1 MSGMLDASIEKRFVR
16 GPAIRGSL
24 RCPTDRFHVT
34 VVAGPSGSG
43 KTTLLRCLA
52 GLERP
57 DSGHVRFAD
66 ETWCDMAT
74 RRLLPPQA
82 RGVGFMFQEPALF
95 PHLSV
100 ADNVGYGLR
109 THAVAARRRIV
120 AGLLDRLGLS
130 GLATRRPHELSG
142 GEQQRVALA
151 RTLAP
156 RPRLLLL
163 DEPLSALDP
172 DLRADVRH
180 QLRDW
185 LADCRTPVVLVTH
198 DRADTELLADDVVIM
213 PVNVESEAE
222 LCTSVPAYPG
232 KVRQARGVSR
242 REG

>member
-1 MSGMLDASIEKRFVR
+1 MSGMLEATIQKRFAR
-16 GPAIRGSL
+16 GTVIRGGL
-24 RCPTDRFHVT
+24 RCPADRFHVT

-66 ETWCDMAT
+66 ETWCDAAT
-74 RRLLPPQA
+74 RRFLPPQT

-109 THAVAARRRIV
+109 THAVADRRRIV

-130 GLATRRPHELSG
+130 GLAARRPRELSG

-185 LADCRTPVVLVTH
+185 LADWHTPVVLVTH
-198 DRADTELLADDVVIM
+198 DRADAELLADDVVTM
-213 PVNVESEAE
+213 PVNV
-222 LCTSVPAYPG
+222 
-232 KVRQARGVSR
+232 
-242 REG
+242 

>member
-1 MSGMLDASIEKRFVR
+1 MLETQIEKRFAR
-16 GPAIRGSL
+16 GPVIRGGL
-24 RCPTDRFHVT
+24 RCPADRFHVT

-66 ETWCDMAT
+66 ETWCDVAA
-74 RRLLPPQA
+74 RRFLPPQA

-109 THAVAARRRIV
+109 THAVADRRRIV
-120 AGLLDRLGLS
+120 TGLLDRLGIAR
-130 GLATRRPHELSG
+130 LATRRPDELSG

-172 DLRADVRH
+172 DLRLDVRD
-180 QLRDW
+180 QLRNW

-198 DRADTELLADDVVIM
+198 DRADADTLADDVVTM
-213 PVNVESEAE
+213 PVNV
-222 LCTSVPAYPG
+222 
-232 KVRQARGVSR
+232 
-242 REG
+242 

>member
-1 MSGMLDASIEKRFVR
+1 MSGVLDASIEKRFVG
-16 GPAIRGSL
+16 GPLIRGGF
-24 RCPTDRFHVT
+24 RCPADRLHVT

-43 KTTLLRCLA
+43 KTTLLRCIA

-66 ETWCDMAT
+66 ETWCDVPA
-74 RRLLPPQA
+74 RRFLPPQA

-95 PHLSV
+95 PHLSA

-109 THAVAARRRIV
+109 THPAADRRRIV
-120 AGLLDRLGLS
+120 ADLLDRLGIA

-142 GEQQRVALA
+142 GEQQRVSLA

-172 DLRADVRH
+172 DLRADVRG

-198 DRADTELLADDVVIM
+198 DRADADILADDVVTM
-213 PVNVESEAE
+213 PATV
-222 LCTSVPAYPG
+222 
-232 KVRQARGVSR
+232 
-242 REG
+242 

>member
-1 MSGMLDASIEKRFVR
+1 MSGMLEGVIEKRFAR
-16 GPAIRGSL
+16 GPVIRGSL

-66 ETWCDMAT
+66 ETWCDVAT

-109 THAVAARRRIV
+109 THAVADRRRIV

-142 GEQQRVALA
+142 GEQQRAALA

-185 LADCRTPVVLVTH
+185 LADCHTPVVLVTH
-198 DRADTELLADDVVIM
+198 DRADTELLADDVVTM
-213 PVNVESEAE
+213 PGLVHRDA
-222 LCTSVPAYPG
+222 
-232 KVRQARGVSR
+232 Q
-242 REG
+242 